1 MHQHLGRPDGAA
13 IDADGCYWVCATDAG
28 LVSRFTPEG
37 KLDQS
42 LAVPTAKPAMC
53 AFGGDNLDTLFVT
66 SLRRSGIGADEDPY
80 AGRVFA
86 LQPGVKGLAEPMFK
100 NTPTA

>member
-1 MHQHLGRPDGAA
+1 LR
-13 IDADGCYWVCATDAG
+13 
-28 LVSRFTPEG
+28 
-37 KLDQS
+37 
-42 LAVPTAKPAMC
+42 
-53 AFGGDNLDTLFVT
+53 

>member
-53 AFGGDNLDTLFVT
+53 AFGGNNLDTLFVT
-66 SLRRSGIGADEDPY
+66 SLRRSGISEEEDPY
-80 AGRVFA
+80 AGRIFA

>member
-1 MHQHLGRPDGAA
+1 
-13 IDADGCYWVCATDAG
+13 
-28 LVSRFTPEG
+28 VSRFTPDG

-66 SLRRSGIGADEDPY
+66 SLRRSGISAEEDPY

-86 LQPGVKGLAEPMFK
+86 LQLGVKGLAEPMFM
-100 NTPTA
+100 NTPIA